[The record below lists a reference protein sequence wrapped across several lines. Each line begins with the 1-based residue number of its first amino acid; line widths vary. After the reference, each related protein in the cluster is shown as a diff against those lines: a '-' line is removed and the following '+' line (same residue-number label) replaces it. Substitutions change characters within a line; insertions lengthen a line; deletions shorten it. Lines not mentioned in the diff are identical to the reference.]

1 MDEPSGE
8 AERRFKILI
17 MAKKKV
23 IKARKAMEVKVTVR
37 TSKTGYL
44 LEVDDKGYMYFDVVE
59 LAKGL
64 ILHAG
69 LGRKSP
75 TTKFGRD
82 ALLRAIGNG
91 SAERRMQKEIN
102 ALQTKV
108 ESLTNKLYGQ
118 QKEQEGHQ
126 SEEML
131 RLV

>member
-1 MDEPSGE
+1 
-8 AERRFKILI
+8 
-17 MAKKKV
+17 MASKK
-23 IKARKAMEVKVTVR
+23 IKARKPIETRVCVVTLNN
-37 TSKTGYL
+37 GYTL
-44 LEVDDKGYMYFDVVE
+44 VVDGNSYLYFDIVE

-102 ALQTKV
+102 ELQKKV
-108 ESLTNKLYGQ
+108 DQLTNKLHGYK
-118 QKEQEGHQ
+118 KEQEGD
-126 SEEML
+126 
-131 RLV
+131 